1 MAEQRGSE
9 ISSRIFTIPN
19 ILSFLRLLLVPVF
32 FVAIVLGQDQLA
44 FWLLIASSVTDF
56 VDGQIARRFN
66 QISRLGQLLD
76 PAADRLLIL
85 AALIGLTVRDV
96 VPLWLFIVI
105 VARDVMLIVLGIIL
119 ANNGYGPLPVH
130 HIGKFA
136 TFCLFFAI
144 PILMLGLGYPV
155 LAAFTVPIGWGFLL
169 WGAFVYWWAGV
180 IYLMETIRVI
190 RLPISETAP

>member
-1 MAEQRGSE
+1 VDEQTGE
-9 ISSRIFTIPN
+9 AVSSRILTVPN

-32 FVAIVLGQDQLA
+32 FIAILA
-44 FWLLIASSVTDF
+44 GHDRLALALLIASSITDF

-66 QISRLGQLLD
+66 QVSRLGQLLD

-85 AALIGLTVRDV
+85 AALVGLTVREI
-96 VPLWLFIVI
+96 VPLWLFLVI
-105 VARDVMLIVLGIIL
+105 VARDLMLVVLGIIL

-130 HIGKFA
+130 HVGKFA

-144 PILMLGLGYPV
+144 PILMLGLAFPV
-155 LAAFTVPIGWGFLL
+155 LAAYTVPIGWGFLL

-180 IYLMETIRVI
+180 VYLMETIRVI
-190 RLPISETAP
+190 RVPISETGR

>member
-1 MAEQRGSE
+1 MDERRGDG
-9 ISSRIFTIPN
+9 ISSRILTVPN

-32 FVAIVLGQDQLA
+32 FIAILAGHDRVALA
-44 FWLLIASSVTDF
+44 LLIASSITDF

-66 QISRLGQLLD
+66 QVTRLGQLLD

-85 AALIGLTVRDV
+85 AALVGLTVREV

-105 VARDVMLIVLGIIL
+105 VARDVMLIVLGILL

-144 PILMLGLGYPV
+144 PILMLGLSFPA
-155 LAAFTVPIGWGFLL
+155 LASYTVPIGWGFLL

-180 IYLMETIRVI
+180 LYLIETIRVI
-190 RLPISETAP
+190 RLPIEESTP